1 MDYTIEKF
9 RYLFDVD
16 EDNVEI
22 VYGSLINTKIVF
34 DDGKDYSNHAIY
46 DVHKCLFQ
54 DDNGVDIYEG
64 DYIHINR
71 QDSLKPH
78 ISQVLRGYNGG
89 AYIYHET
96 IEQLT
101 GNGYEP
107 ADYWSDTQNKNVVL
121 HKRYE
126 E

>member
-1 MDYTIEKF
+1 MLFRSHHCFPVTIF
-9 RYLFDVD
+9 
-16 EDNVEI
+16 
-22 VYGSLINTKIVF
+22 
-34 DDGKDYSNHAIY
+34 
-46 DVHKCLFQ
+46 
-54 DDNGVDIYEG
+54 GVDIYEG

>member
-34 DDGKDYSNHAIY
+34 DDGKDYSSRAIY
-46 DVHKCLFQ
+46 DVHKCLFK

-64 DYIHINR
+64 DYLYINR
-71 QDSLKPH
+71 QDSLEPH
-78 ISQVLRGYNGG
+78 VSQVIRGSNGG
-89 AYIYHET
+89 AYIYHGI

-101 GNGYEP
+101 ANSYEP

>member
-1 MDYTIEKF
+1 MDYRIEKF
-9 RYLFDVD
+9 RYLFEVD

-34 DDGKDYSNHAIY
+34 DDGKDYSTHTIY

-78 ISQVLRGYNGG
+78 VSQVIRGYNGG
-89 AYIYHET
+89 AYVYHEN

-101 GNGYEP
+101 GNGYES
-107 ADYWSDTQNKNVVL
+107 ADYWSDTQNKNVTL
-121 HKRYE
+121 YKRYE
-126 E
+126 D